1 MFILAFAL
9 SLIQSADAC
18 AMPRMQEIAVA
29 PTAPVANAK
38 PDPAAA
44 RTLEQALADIDGLGI
59 PEVQTVVP
67 VAPPLPVQPAARNRA
82 AAADDAPPTGSA
94 PPQS

>member
-1 MFILAFAL
+1 MFIFTFAL
-9 SLIQSADAC
+9 SLLQPAEAC
-18 AMPRMQEIAVA
+18 AMPRMEQIAVA
-29 PTAPVANAK
+29 PVAPVANAK

-59 PEVQTVVP
+59 PEVQTAVP
-67 VAPPLPVQPAARNRA
+67 VAPPAPVQAAAKNRA

>member
-1 MFILAFAL
+1 MFILTFAL
-9 SLIQSADAC
+9 ALLQPAEAC

-38 PDPAAA
+38 PDPNVA

-59 PEVQTVVP
+59 PEAQAVVP
-67 VAPPLPVQPAARNRA
+67 VAPVQAPAPAAKNRA
-82 AAADDAPPTGSA
+82 AAADDAPPLGSA